1 MLDSGLLSK
10 NFIGR
15 DGFIWWI
22 GQVPDAK
29 IWNGNLPTLPQ
40 NSPSDLPGFQYRV
53 KVRILGYH
61 TSDLTT
67 LSDEELPWALVML
80 PTTAGSGSGGN
91 TTTPR
96 FSGGEFVF
104 GFFLDGDNGQQPV
117 IIGHLGNSTQTILSK
132 SLPSLGF
139 KPFSGYTSTGKQV
152 PSHGQ
157 RDPAAVQR
165 DRIQGGTNAPPI
177 PVSSG
182 SAAAGGGVQPSNTNY
197 EQMPAAELKKILRTD
212 LTPTKAEFEAA
223 KKAREEGKAA
233 GLSGEPLEQKVLAA
247 TARAKFGPPNATSPV
262 TVSATTPNPA
272 KPANPEGGN
281 GAGDIRS
288 KTQVNQ
294 QQDNKEYTLA
304 NACKKD
310 KKNKSKIKSA
320 IKNLTRAIKGMQRI
334 NDTYINPSLNEIA
347 NITAEI
353 RKCAGIINGFIQE
366 KLNKFRDWV
375 INEIKKRYE
384 KLANT
389 LRAKDQIKVGENLQ
403 EILDIISCLFDKI
416 MDSLFDLLVDFL
428 SNMLDKILNAAQCII
443 DSMIGA
449 LLDSIIGPIEGVL
462 NMILAPLSAF
472 LGAASGSLDQALSFV
487 SAIESFLSCEKEDP
501 CPEVEIWSWLDGPK
515 PSEDD
520 EYSKELK
527 NIRSSPSTSL
537 SNFLGNPSEIPPSAG
552 SISECLSGPGLCGP
566 PAVQLF
572 GGGGIGAAAN
582 AIIGS
587 SGEIL
592 AVDILSSGINYYSNP
607 FVYFDDPCGKGS
619 GAKAEVIVGTS
630 GENCGKIVGVR
641 VVDGGTG
648 YLKKPNGSLGS
659 SGVTSVDV
667 GLNANA
673 LILPSG
679 ADFVIDTSVFTFPN
693 LGPIIE
699 SFKQKIKSGI
709 GTDSVSSG
717 IGTNSIAPAI
727 ETECNKKVNNY
738 PNIPITILP
747 GGTAGVNSGCSIIL
761 SPTLGEIKPDCKFT
775 KSGNTY
781 TFHQDCVV
789 TIPPIPSKID
799 SDTSTSVLDTYN
811 VVLELDDVIIKNTG
825 INYSLDDKICITPD
839 NGAKLEP
846 QFDPYGRL
854 VNVRILNRGTFVTE
868 RPSIKIC
875 NTKTGINA
883 DMFAVLKVKRTTK
896 EEAQKLGQDKIISVI
911 DCVGKVNG

>member
-96 FSGGEFVF
+96 FYGGEFVF

-165 DRIQGGTNAPPI
+165 DRGQGKTNAPPV

-182 SAAAGGGVQPSNTNY
+182 SASG
-197 EQMPAAELKKILRTD
+197 
-212 LTPTKAEFEAA
+212 A
-223 KKAREEGKAA
+223 K
-233 GLSGEPLEQKVLAA
+233 PI
-247 TARAKFGPPNATSPV
+247 

-288 KTQVNQ
+288 KTQANQ

-320 IKNLTRAIKGMQRI
+320 IRNLTRAIKGIQRTS
-334 NDTYINPSLNEIA
+334 DTYINPSLNEIA

-462 NMILAPLSAF
+462 NMILAPLSAV

-592 AVDILSSGINYYSNP
+592 AVDLLSSGINYYSNP

-641 VVDGGTG
+641 VVNGGTG

-679 ADFVIDTSVFTFPN
+679 ADFVIDTSIFTFPN

-761 SPTLGEIKPDCKFT
+761 SPTLGGIKPDCKFT